1 MSNHLVGEFD
11 TVNKFTRL
19 YASNRI
25 TATIAALEQDWDD
38 AARLDQEQA
47 DLEAQD

>member
-1 MSNHLVGEFD
+1 MSTMGHYDAQHAFADLYNHE
-11 TVNKFTRL
+11 
-19 YASNRI
+19 
-25 TATIAALEQDWDD
+25 ALRQDWED